1 MRYAQIRNMDISN
14 GIGIGV
20 ALFVQGCHFHC
31 ENCFNKNT
39 WDFNEGLAWTSSIEN
54 NFLHIIDKPYIKRI
68 SFLGGEPLTPENK
81 EDVLSLIDKCKQL
94 YPNKKIWVWSGY
106 TFDNLPKSILNN
118 IDYLVDGPYI
128 DSLKD
133 YKLKFRGS
141 SNQRI
146 IDVQETLKQNKV
158 ILYDED

>member
-1 MRYAQIRNMDISN
+1 MRYAQIRNMDVSN

-31 ENCFNKNT
+31 DNCFNKNT
-39 WDFNEGLAWTSSIEN
+39 WNFNEGLEWTPSIEN
-54 NFLHIIDKPYIKRI
+54 DFLNIIDKPYIKRI
-68 SFLGGEPLTPENK
+68 SFLGGEPLAPENK
-81 EDVLSLIDKCKQL
+81 EDVLFLIDKCKQL
-94 YPNKKIWVWSGY
+94 YPNKKIWVWTGY

-128 DSLKD
+128 DSLRD

-146 IDVQETLKQNKV
+146 IDVQETLKTGNIK
-158 ILYDED
+158 ILDI